1 MKYFLYTLGIVASI
15 GFYLIVFAVMYVF
28 TQKDALEIIAVD
40 LIIIFPI
47 VMFVAGNIEKIVRR
61 LKNGKFKN

>member
-1 MKYFLYTLGIVASI
+1 MKYFLYTLGITASI
-15 GFYLIVFAVMYVF
+15 GIYLIVFAVMYVF
-28 TQKDALEIIAVD
+28 TQKDALEIISVD